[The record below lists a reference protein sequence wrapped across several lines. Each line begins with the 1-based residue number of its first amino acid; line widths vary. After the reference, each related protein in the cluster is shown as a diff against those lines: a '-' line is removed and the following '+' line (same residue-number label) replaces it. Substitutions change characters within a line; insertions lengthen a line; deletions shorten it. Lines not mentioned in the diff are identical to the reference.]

1 MDVGISLAE
10 QMILQ
15 SEATVDNLW
24 FLEVKIN
31 KQQCSGLESE
41 THGRN
46 FKMFKDNHS
55 IKSTILVRDSSLAVT
70 WIHEMTKITIILKA
84 LKFLFTIFVKKK
96 LSAEKSARWKIV
108 YSLLVHQVHLIRV
121 WDAYNKMGMLRKPL

>member
-1 MDVGISLAE
+1 MIPSDELSYMDVGISLAE

-24 FLEVKIN
+24 FLEEKIN
-31 KQQCSGLESE
+31 KQQCGGLESE

-46 FKMFKDNHS
+46 FKMFKDNHR

-84 LKFLFTIFVKKK
+84 LKFLFAIFVNKNFQQRSQHDEK
-96 LSAEKSARWKIV
+96 LYI
-108 YSLLVHQVHLIRV
+108 LC
-121 WDAYNKMGMLRKPL
+121 

>member
-31 KQQCSGLESE
+31 KQQCGGLESE

-84 LKFLFTIFVKKK
+84 LKFLFAIFVNKNFQQRSQHDEK
-96 LSAEKSARWKIV
+96 LYI
-108 YSLLVHQVHLIRV
+108 LC
-121 WDAYNKMGMLRKPL
+121 